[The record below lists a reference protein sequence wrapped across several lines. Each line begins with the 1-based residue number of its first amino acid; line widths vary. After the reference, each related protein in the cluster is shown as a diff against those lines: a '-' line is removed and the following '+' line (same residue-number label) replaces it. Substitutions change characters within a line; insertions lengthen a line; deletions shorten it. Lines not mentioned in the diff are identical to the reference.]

1 MANGSPIEQARE
13 HLETA
18 RRDVQEQ
25 IERLQHE
32 AEQLDAA
39 LAALPAPPAPR
50 RRGRPPRAAA
60 SDAPPQAKSAPANG
74 RRRRVAQSRP
84 GTISAAVEDF
94 LDSHHPKAVH
104 ASEILDHLVTVAD
117 REPGGNSKN
126 VLQSTL
132 NRLQERGTVRNVGR
146 NRWRRVRP
154 RGRQPAAAEAEAE
167 AEAEAAVEAEAESTA
182 EAVEGAAAAEAEVEG
197 AAAAETADTEP
208 FI

>member
-39 LAALPAPPAPR
+39 LAALPAPSPAPR

-60 SDAPPQAKSAPANG
+60 SDAPHAKAAPANG

-94 LDSHHPKAVH
+94 LDSHHPRAVH
-104 ASEILDHLVTVAD
+104 ASEILDHLVTVAH

-132 NRLQERGTVRNVGR
+132 NRLQERGTVKNVGR

-167 AEAEAAVEAEAESTA
+167 AAVEVEAESTA
-182 EAVEGAAAAEAEVEG
+182 EAVEGAAAPAVEAEG
-197 AAAAETADTEP
+197 LAAAETADTEP
-208 FI
+208 FN